1 MSSYNKSSYF
11 YDSSPII
18 GTSNQLTWAGGDVY
32 CKDVN
37 GVDVLVAC
45 NGTRLTT
52 MQIAILNRICTL
64 ENVTD
69 MTRIN
74 LPWVLYQAWT
84 GTSDADKTILN
95 YIQFLLDNACQQKA
109 VVDDLSSTAYTSATT
124 LDLIYCCCTP
134 GDGCNTHVNVTISE
148 HLENILT
155 CLCELKTEVATT
167 YATILEL
174 NKTNTALLN
183 LCNRVGKIET
193 GIAAWNV
200 KNITLAPAP
209 NTISLANNSNPC

>member
-1 MSSYNKSSYF
+1 MSEKSSYW
-11 YDSSPII
+11 YDSSPVI

-52 MQIAILNRICTL
+52 MQIAILTRICTL

-74 LPWVLYQAWT
+74 LPCALYQAWT

-109 VVDDLSSTAYTSATT
+109 VVDGLSSTAYTSSTT

-134 GDGCNTHVNVTISE
+134 ADNCNTHVNVTISK

-155 CLCELKTEVATT
+155 CLCNLKTEVTNLKT
-167 YATILEL
+167 EVEELYATKAYA
-174 NKTNTALLN
+174 KT
-183 LCNRVGKIET
+183 LCERIGKIET
-193 GIAAWNV
+193 GITAWNV
-200 KNITLAPAP
+200 ANSLNKINI
-209 NTISLANNSNPC
+209 SVNNVPCS